1 MLRTL
6 AAIALLTV
14 ALALPGSALAMNG
27 PTGGDVGLDADEHG
41 AGQPPARRQVP
52 ADADGRARRRVEV
65 VRVVKP
71 GGFDFRDAGIG
82 AAVGAL
88 VIALVGGVVILASHN
103 GSATRVAGTR
113 VG

>member
-6 AAIALLTV
+6 AAITLLTV

-27 PTGGDVGLDADEHG
+27 PTGGTSTST
-41 AGQPPARRQVP
+41 PAAPVNLLR
-52 ADADGRARRRVEV
+52 DGKYLPTPTAAPTTVEV

-71 GGFDFRDAGIG
+71 GGFDFRDAGVG
-82 AAVGAL
+82 AAVAAL
-88 VIALVGGVVILASHN
+88 VIALVGGVVILVSHN
-103 GSATRVAGTR
+103 GSATRVAGTH